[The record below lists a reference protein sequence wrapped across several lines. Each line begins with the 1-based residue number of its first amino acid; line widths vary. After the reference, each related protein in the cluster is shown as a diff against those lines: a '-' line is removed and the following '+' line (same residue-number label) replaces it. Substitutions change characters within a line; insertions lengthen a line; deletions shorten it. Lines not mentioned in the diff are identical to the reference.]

1 MYSAVG
7 DVDSGGNYTYV
18 GAGDM
23 GDISVL
29 SSQFCCKSKTAQ
41 NNPRLNVLKI
51 HKDASWMHK
60 NIYIFDNIKIKI
72 IS

>member
-41 NNPRLNVLKI
+41 KNPCLNVLKI
-51 HKDASWMHK
+51 HKDAS
-60 NIYIFDNIKIKI
+60 
-72 IS
+72 